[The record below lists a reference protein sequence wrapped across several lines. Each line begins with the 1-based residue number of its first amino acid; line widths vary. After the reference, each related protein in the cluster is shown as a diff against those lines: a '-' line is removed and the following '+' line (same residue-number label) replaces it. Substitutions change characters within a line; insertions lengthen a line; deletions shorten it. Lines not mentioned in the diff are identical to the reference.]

1 MKNEDCSSVCYLLK
15 IGIWSL
21 GWHLHSQLYHH
32 CGFLAVFLLVCCL
45 CRYLQKHKAFLDA
58 VCTFLSCF
66 FLLWNKNK
74 SNVHIP
80 ASEKLHRC
88 FAPPFFISNFTS
100 AKISLLSWKWTGR
113 QKRVC
118 SMFVKTHSVY
128 FGVASFKLTYLSL
141 VATTLLWV
149 PASLKQLQ
157 PDYLSGLSCAARCT
171 SPADH
176 TSTTFVFF
184 LSTRHADN

>member
-1 MKNEDCSSVCYLLK
+1 M
-15 IGIWSL
+15 
-21 GWHLHSQLYHH
+21 
-32 CGFLAVFLLVCCL
+32 LLVKDRDLVAGLASAFIALSSLWILGCL
-45 CRYLQKHKAFLDA
+45 SVSMLSVQKHKAFLDA

-149 PASLKQLQ
+149 PASLK
-157 PDYLSGLSCAARCT
+157 
-171 SPADH
+171 
-176 TSTTFVFF
+176 
-184 LSTRHADN
+184 